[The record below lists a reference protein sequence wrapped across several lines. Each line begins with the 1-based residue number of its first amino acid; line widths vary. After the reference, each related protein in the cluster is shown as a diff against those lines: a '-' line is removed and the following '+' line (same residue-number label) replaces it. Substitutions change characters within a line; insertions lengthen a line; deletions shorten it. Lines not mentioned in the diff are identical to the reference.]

1 MGSGEAGGWRNFME
15 LGIDMTEDLLSKA
28 LSHTFE
34 EVGFPSMK
42 ISLENNFEEIQ
53 KAHDS
58 IHEFMYLASLYVPF
72 RGETGW
78 YYSKSAFI
86 TYHSEAFH
94 SAHRSFLEALAG
106 YYNPAYTLLRNT
118 LELLVRGAFWEN
130 LAHKKFRNNTKI
142 LDEFRDNKKR
152 KSVKYWIEDIIK
164 QEPSIEKDFEETSVA
179 IFDKIAIFFEDR
191 GFQNKFIWMPSFS
204 LIINQLLE
212 WKIIDIPEAHSVVYG
227 LYKELS
233 NDVHVIPDKTDVGR
247 RLLQDKKIFETT
259 VDLNELSKFLKILHK
274 IMDIGIVI
282 ELNILSDWIEQD
294 EKVKTKLEER
304 ISVINELGL
313 KHSSEKLESLVKI

>member
-1 MGSGEAGGWRNFME
+1 
-15 LGIDMTEDLLSKA
+15 MTEDLLCKA
-28 LSHTFE
+28 ISHTFE
-34 EVGFPSMK
+34 EVGFENMR
-42 ISLENNFEEIQ
+42 ISLENNFEELQ

-58 IHEFMYLASLYVPF
+58 IHEFIYLAHFCVPST
-72 RGETGW
+72 GEASW
-78 YYSKSAFI
+78 QSKSAFL
-86 TYHSEAFH
+86 TYHWETFN
-94 SAHRSFLEALAG
+94 SAHRSLLEALAG

-118 LELLVRGAFWEN
+118 LELLVRGAFWES
-130 LAHKKFRNNTKI
+130 LAHKKFRDNAKI
-142 LDEFRDNKKR
+142 IGKLKDKKKR
-152 KSVKYWIEDIIK
+152 KSVKDWIEDIIK

-179 IFDKIAIFFEDR
+179 IFDKIALLFED
-191 GFQNKFIWMPSFS
+191 GEFQNKYIWMPSFS
-204 LIINQLLE
+204 LIVKQLLE

-259 VDLNELSKFLKILHK
+259 IDLNELSKFLKILHK

-294 EKVKTKLEER
+294 EKVKPKLEER